1 MRLYLIRHGETTWN
15 TQFRLQGQTDIE
27 LNESG
32 RALAVQTAQALRRVP
47 FTHAITSPLIRAKE
61 TAQILL
67 NGRDIPLEED
77 ARIREIG
84 FGELEGIPMTKEM
97 RDTPGSEFY
106 NFFHEPDQYHP
117 VKGGESLETLI
128 DRADRFLEALKSR
141 SDLADGV
148 ILISTHGAALR
159 ALLAVMRKVP
169 LADFWQGG
177 VPKNCAVSIVDLVQ
191 DVWIVRA
198 MDRLEKEISDEDF

>member
-15 TQFRLQGQTDIE
+15 SQFRLQGQTDIE
-27 LNESG
+27 LNENG
-32 RALAVQTAQALRRVP
+32 RALAVQTAQALRSIP

-67 NGRDIPLEED
+67 NGRDILLEED
-77 ARIREIG
+77 SRICEIG
-84 FGELEGIPMTKEM
+84 FGDLEGMPTTKEM

-106 NFFHEPDQYHP
+106 NFFHAPDQYHP
-117 VKGGESLETLI
+117 VKGGESLESLI
-128 DRADRFLEALKSR
+128 GRAEQFLKELKNR
-141 SDLADGV
+141 NDLADGV

-159 ALLAVMRKVP
+159 ALLAVMRGVP

-177 VPKNCAVSIVDLVQ
+177 VPKNCAVSIVDLEQ
-191 DVWIVRA
+191 DAWLVRA